1 MSSSISLVMHLLPFT
16 VLGLLSCSAATDTL
30 IPGRALTQNDK
41 LVSANGKFALGFFPS
56 GSKFTNNTYL
66 GIWFNQVPELTPVWT
81 AHRDSPISNQSTR
94 ELKIS
99 TNGNLI
105 ILAESTVIWSTK
117 ANITTNGTVAILLN
131 NGNFVLRNSSNS
143 SQTFWESFDYPTDIA
158 LSGAKLGWNKITGVD
173 RRLVSRKNS
182 VDQASGLYSS
192 GMDSDGIGQQ
202 VWNSSVVYWSSG
214 TWNGKFF
221 SSEPE
226 MAAGSSVVTYTYFK
240 SDQEAYFIYTI
251 MDDRIIMYNVL
262 DVSGQRMMRT
272 WTGKNWNSLNTVP
285 KSKCE
290 IYATCGPFTICAD
303 NGDTLCKCMKG
314 FSIKSPEDWEL
325 EDTSGGCIRNTPLNC
340 GGGKRNKTGIA
351 DKFYS
356 MPGTR
361 LPPNR
366 KAKEVQSSKSKKSI
380 GKIIGSVVAASIA
393 SIVKRLDGTRQGD
406 KEFRAEVNFGMA
418 KFLGRE
424 FSRVVTTMRGTIGY
438 LAPEWISGTA
448 VTSKVDVYSYGMVL
462 LEIISGRRNWNVKI
476 SCDDDHAGSFPMQVA
491 HNDDHKG
498 DFSVYRTHND
508 DDYAG
513 SFPVQVA
520 YKLLHGDISGLAD
533 PRLNGNVNLAEVER
547 FCKVACW
554 CIQDNEFDRPTMNEV
569 VQCLEGTSDP
579 DMPPMPKL
587 LHAIA
592 GISHVHYNHD
602 S

>member
-1 MSSSISLVMHLLPFT
+1 MSSSVSLVMHLLLFT
-16 VLGLLSCSAATDTL
+16 VHGLLSCSAATDTL
-30 IPGRALTQNDK
+30 IPGRALAQNDK

-81 AHRDSPISNQSTR
+81 AHRDKPISNQSTR

-99 TNGNLI
+99 TDGNLI
-105 ILAESTVIWSTK
+105 LLAQSTVIWSTK
-117 ANITTNGTVAILLN
+117 ANITTNSTVAVLLN
-131 NGNFVLRNSSNS
+131 SGNFVLRNSSNS

-182 VDQASGLYSS
+182 ADQASGLYSS

-214 TWNGKFF
+214 AWNGKFF

-226 MAAGSSVVTYTYFK
+226 MAAGSSEVTYTYFK

-325 EDTSGGCIRNTPLNC
+325 EDTSGRCIRNTPLNC
-340 GGGKRNKTGIA
+340 GGVNRNKTGIA

-366 KAKEVQSSKSKKSI
+366 KGIINASSADECAQVCLSNCSCTAYSYGTGGCSIWHDELLNVAMDNNNGQTLSLRLAAKEVQSSKTKKSI

-393 SIVKRLDGTRQGD
+393 SIGLII
-406 KEFRAEVNFGMA
+406 
-418 KFLGRE
+418 LLLILI
-424 FSRVVTTMRGTIGY
+424 SRKKKLSIH
-438 LAPEWISGTA
+438 
-448 VTSKVDVYSYGMVL
+448 KVDNCQGGVG
-462 LEIISGRRNWNVKI
+462 IISYKYVDLQRATKNFSEKLG
-476 SCDDDHAGSFPMQVA
+476 AGSFGSVF
-491 HNDDHKG
+491 KG
-498 DFSVYRTHND
+498 RLT
-508 DDYAG
+508 
-513 SFPVQVA
+513 
-520 YKLLHGDISGLAD
+520 LLPL
-533 PRLNGNVNLAEVER
+533 
-547 FCKVACW
+547 
-554 CIQDNEFDRPTMNEV
+554 Q
-569 VQCLEGTSDP
+569 
-579 DMPPMPKL
+579 
-587 LHAIA
+587 
-592 GISHVHYNHD
+592 
-602 S
+602 